1 MSRRPRGLGTL
12 PGLGPRDATT
22 SEKPPERLG
31 FRENEPETATANNV
45 RSSAWKTV
53 TSPATSPAVAMG
65 RDLRPLKSKILL
77 CHQQIPGLLVLE
89 NDNLSEAGHR
99 IGSIYK

>member
-1 MSRRPRGLGTL
+1 
-12 PGLGPRDATT
+12 
-22 SEKPPERLG
+22 
-31 FRENEPETATANNV
+31 
-45 RSSAWKTV
+45 
-53 TSPATSPAVAMG
+53 MG